1 MDEYDEINLG
11 VVSTSYEIER
21 ERLNE
26 RPETARPATGR
37 GATGK
42 SSKIGYG
49 ALLLLI
55 FAGMLFLTAIAELVR
70 FFFDR

>member
-1 MDEYDEINLG
+1 MDELDENIG
-11 VVSTSYEIER
+11 IVSTSYEIER

-26 RPETARPATGR
+26 RPETIRPATR
-37 GATGK
+37 PTKTGK

-55 FAGMLFLTAIAELVR
+55 FAGLLFFAAIIELMR
-70 FFFDR
+70 FFFER